1 MLLLAFYYLSFVA
14 DDHLSPAMHSLS
26 KTLKLS
32 QSLAGVTLIS
42 FAAGAADVFAGLSA
56 SKDAEVEGIQ
66 LGLGVL
72 LGSSL
77 FILAIV
83 AVSCIFSSPTD
94 IKLNKNFFI
103 RDAVFLMTVLAL
115 LWYAVYMKGVIDMN
129 ISISMIAMYGIY
141 AVVVL
146 I

>member
-1 MLLLAFYYLSFVA
+1 
-14 DDHLSPAMHSLS
+14 
-26 KTLKLS
+26 
-32 QSLAGVTLIS
+32 LIS
-42 FAAGAADVFAGLSA
+42 FAAGAADVFAGMSA

-77 FILAIV
+77 FILAMV
-83 AVSCIFSSPTD
+83 AVACIFASPTD

-103 RDAVFLMTVLAL
+103 RDAIFLMAVLAL
-115 LWYAVYMKGVIDMN
+115 LWYAVYMKGVIDTG
-129 ISISMIAMYGIY
+129 ISISMITMYGVY